1 MSTHAHIRCPGT
13 RASILYN
20 VGPASATRYGLA
32 RQNAFVRRFR
42 IAAFATSRP
51 LTRPNVHSPTHQV
64 GTRGE
69 NATEY
74 HDNDFDWEILRDD
87 GREAVRRQRLEHAQ
101 VGAETA
107 TATSTST
114 STSTDVPCT
123 NEWEE
128 FHAQHSLGRF
138 FKEKRYL
145 PIEFPQLRAKG
156 VVVGEI
162 GCGCGSALIPVLRD
176 NETATAV
183 ACDVSSTAIAVFRD
197 AAMPGA
203 GIDPDRVE
211 LSVHDFPV
219 TSPFGPETLDI
230 AMVIFTLSAYH
241 PEDMEAVV
249 AGVKRGLRTGG
260 LVLNARKT
268 CARFSHSLT
277 RTARC
282 ALRARSLARLVL
294 LRDYGMYDMAQ
305 RRFHGSHLVDPD
317 HLVYRRLDGTLS
329 HFFDIDALKALF
341 ETAGFNTVEAKYCT
355 VALRNKKKGNTM
367 HRVFVHGVFQKL
379 DDSSLMDELSDDVK
393 AGLRFHV
400 VGNDDDDD
408 DV

>member
-1 MSTHAHIRCPGT
+1 MSTA
-13 RASILYN
+13 
-20 VGPASATRYGLA
+20 
-32 RQNAFVRRFR
+32 
-42 IAAFATSRP
+42 
-51 LTRPNVHSPTHQV
+51 
-64 GTRGE
+64 
-69 NATEY
+69 
-74 HDNDFDWEILRDD
+74 
-87 GREAVRRQRLEHAQ
+87 
-101 VGAETA
+101 
-107 TATSTST
+107 
-114 STSTDVPCT
+114 VPCT

-176 NETATAV
+176 NQTATAV
-183 ACDVSSTAIAVFRD
+183 ACDVSSTAIAVFRA

-203 GIDPDRVE
+203 GIDPGRVE

-219 TSPFGPETLDI
+219 TSPFGSETLDI

-249 AGVKRGLRTGG
+249 AGLKRGLRTGG
-260 LVLNARKT
+260 LVLNATRPALFASLT
-268 CARFSHSLT
+268 HSL
-277 RTARC
+277 

-317 HLVYRRLDGTLS
+317 HLVYRRQDGTLS

-379 DDSSLMDELSDDVK
+379 DDSSLVDELSDDSK
-393 AGLRFHV
+393 EGLRFHV
-400 VGNDDDDD
+400 VENDDNDDDDID